1 MKKANSN
8 ALVVAATIMTA
19 ILVFSDLGCALAGE
33 ESSPTKVE
41 LSRNNRYG
49 LDKEKVVVAISSG
62 YVPFLYDSKEGE
74 VVGYDADL
82 LKEFEKRSGIKV
94 LYERADFSGLLGL
107 LQSGRADIVSAQ
119 MTPTPEREKNFAF
132 TQPET
137 YYGAVVVVRSDNTEI
152 KSEKDLAGKTIGVGA
167 GNNMQQEIE
176 AMYPNGEVKF
186 ELYTSATLENMLK
199 DVEFGRIDG
208 MLAQNI
214 QAFVAIKESGAK
226 CKVLPP
232 FSMSTGN
239 LVVRK
244 DDKKLLDGLNA
255 FLDEIKSDGTLKKI
269 SENWIGS
276 DISVPGSS
284 SGL

>member
-62 YVPFLYDSKEGE
+62 YVPFFYDSKEGE
-74 VVGYDADL
+74 IVGYDTNL

-119 MTPTPEREKNFAF
+119 MTQRDRKS
-132 TQPET
+132 
-137 YYGAVVVVRSDNTEI
+137 VV
-152 KSEKDLAGKTIGVGA
+152 
-167 GNNMQQEIE
+167 
-176 AMYPNGEVKF
+176 
-186 ELYTSATLENMLK
+186 
-199 DVEFGRIDG
+199 
-208 MLAQNI
+208 
-214 QAFVAIKESGAK
+214 
-226 CKVLPP
+226 
-232 FSMSTGN
+232 
-239 LVVRK
+239 
-244 DDKKLLDGLNA
+244 
-255 FLDEIKSDGTLKKI
+255 
-269 SENWIGS
+269 
-276 DISVPGSS
+276 
-284 SGL
+284 

>member
-1 MKKANSN
+1 MKKTYSSI
-8 ALVVAATIMTA
+8 LVVIVMTA
-19 ILVFSDLGCALAGE
+19 LGLFNSRSALAE
-33 ESSPTKVE
+33 AAPSLKESNSS
-41 LSRNNRYG
+41 LSQKNRYG
-49 LDKEKVVVAISSG
+49 LDKEKIVVAISSG

-74 VVGYDADL
+74 LIGYDADL
-82 LKEFEKRSGIKV
+82 LNEFEKRSGIKIV
-94 LYERADFSGLLGL
+94 YERADFSGLLGL
-107 LQSGRADIVSAQ
+107 LQSGRADVVSAQ

-137 YYGAVVVVRSDNTEI
+137 YYGAVIVVRSDNTDI

-176 AMYPNGEVKF
+176 AMYPDGGVHF

-214 QAFVAIKESGAK
+214 QAFVAIKESKAK

-232 FSMSTGN
+232 FSMSTGS

-244 DDKKLLDGLNA
+244 DDTMLLDGLNA
-255 FLDEIKSDGTLKKI
+255 FLDEVKADGTLSKI
-269 SENWIGS
+269 SEKWIGS
-276 DISVPGSS
+276 DISRADNS
-284 SGL
+284 SGF